1 MNAHSKRTAALY
13 LALVFCAG
21 AMFGLSVDRFI
32 GAESAR
38 ASGKGEPG
46 VTPASEF
53 RRMLVEKLD
62 EELDLDESQVNG
74 ILAIL
79 GDVEERWHAL
89 RDAMEP
95 EFEALR
101 QERASRISSLLD
113 DRQRSIYE
121 GMIEERRRARE
132 EKLRIHRELS
142 HPGPQDSK

>member
-1 MNAHSKRTAALY
+1 MNSRSKQTAALY
-13 LALVFCAG
+13 LGLVFFAG
-21 AMFGLSVDRFI
+21 ATFGFSIDRFI
-32 GAESAR
+32 SAESAR
-38 ASGKGEPG
+38 AGVKGEAG

-62 EELDLDESQVNG
+62 HELDLDESQVNG

-121 GMIEERRRARE
+121 QMIEERRRVRE
-132 EKLRIHRELS
+132 EKLRVHRELR
-142 HPGPQDSK
+142 HPVSEDSK